1 MEKVR
6 LNVSDYHSK
15 SLATRI
21 KAIHFAKILNGFTTL
36 QTKEAARIPIA
47 DGA

>member
-6 LNVSDYHSK
+6 LNVSDFHSK

-21 KAIHFAKILNGFTTL
+21 NAIHFAKILNGFTTL
-36 QTKEAARIPIA
+36 
-47 DGA
+47 